1 MIPFEAA
8 WDTITKN
15 DLRDFSRF
23 SPEQQ
28 AALVAFQ
35 QNVDAA
41 AVGEPDVEDV
51 RDESSDDACCRSLKE
66 AIAAIPIDTW
76 GMHLLNEE
84 LTSPDKCIDGSCYE
98 SDDNC
103 RSFAATVQIQLDI
116 WDLDFK
122 DRADYDSHFGANP
135 NLKSRVAFANPPFA
149 DAGEYAYDSDKEQLR
164 KDQVRQALLEYEACK
179 AQAEFD
185 FGEEEEAHPL
195 FTASADPFEAGWDS
209 IVKMPFVPGSVRE
222 MTAEDSERWGF
233 PEGTEM
239 TQPNNPERYLP
250 RPKLI
255 GDFINE
261 ETGKLLP
268 IIIQQGLKANPEAV
282 EREKGMRRVFGDGLR
297 DSRTTTAHIPLDR
310 LGMNPSTEMWFGGKQ
325 SDPHAVLNY
334 NTIEQIYTP
343 KNFRRQGMASAILD
357 ALVEAKRFGTKYH
370 SGIYP
375 TAMNEQGHTI
385 HDMTP
390 DDKLSYSRPY
400 VDAETG
406 MPYLQTYPHE
416 LNPVSGIATKD
427 YIELMASRGLYPTII
442 QERDINYVPRGLLGM
457 PTGEPL
463 PKAGEPRAANPNN
476 RWVDETAKENNLY
489 FEANQWSRPG
499 SREDDRRGGGWKLD
513 EEQPFIRPTAST
525 IINRAKREAY
535 HRNKVMRE
543 QEAASDKCPQ
553 NGEPDPITG
562 KVHPYLEDSDIKE
575 PDGCDCWD
583 DWRAARDAY
592 FEEFPEHDWR
602 LEYEEGEES
611 DEVPNIGFHLSQF
624 DKDFNELVSSG
635 KLIPAPEPTWRLRE
649 GKDEY
654 EPLYGG
660 KTLNEWGRERK

>member
-1 MIPFEAA
+1 MIPFEVG
-8 WDTITKN
+8 WDSILKNVPTMFPKDLCNDCGLDVSKETGLHVNRIVSDTIQRQYPEGFETFMEN
-15 DLRDFSRF
+15 GYGIRDRYPLETLKWIYDNPSEVDTGWRCALCEVDAYADMEAPDHPEVEDGLWNAALAVNISSRNPLHYHEFMDRF
-23 SPEQQ
+23 S
-28 AALVAFQ
+28 
-35 QNVDAA
+35 N
-41 AVGEPDVEDV
+41 
-51 RDESSDDACCRSLKE
+51 LKE
-66 AIAAIPIDTW
+66 HHPQVFDHIERI
-76 GMHLLNEE
+76 
-84 LTSPDKCIDGSCYE
+84 LTTFPKDK
-98 SDDNC
+98 
-103 RSFAATVQIQLDI
+103 T
-116 WDLDFK
+116 DF
-122 DRADYDSHFGANP
+122 
-135 NLKSRVAFANPPFA
+135 
-149 DAGEYAYDSDKEQLR
+149 Q
-164 KDQVRQALLEYEACK
+164 
-179 AQAEFD
+179 
-185 FGEEEEAHPL
+185 
-195 FTASADPFEAGWDS
+195 ASAIPFEAGWDS

-239 TQPNNPERYLP
+239 TQPKNPERFLP
-250 RPKLI
+250 RKKLI

-297 DSRTTTAHIPLDR
+297 DSPTTTAHIPSDR

-375 TAMNEQGHTI
+375 TAMNEQGHMI

-427 YIELMASRGLYPTII
+427 YIELMASRGLYPDII
-442 QERDINYVPRGLLGM
+442 QERDINYVPRGLFGM

-543 QEAASDKCPQ
+543 LEAASDKCPQ
-553 NGEPDPITG
+553 TGEPDPITG
-562 KVHPYLEDSDIKE
+562 KVHPHLEDSDFKE
-575 PDGCDCWD
+575 PNGCDCWD

-602 LEYEEGEES
+602 REFDEDD

>member
-15 DLRDFSRF
+15 DLRIIPPYLREAVEDYMGGA
-23 SPEQQ
+23 EI
-28 AALVAFQ
+28 AG
-35 QNVDAA
+35 
-41 AVGEPDVEDV
+41 VGEPDVEDV

-76 GMHLLNEE
+76 GMHLLDEE
-84 LTSPDKCIDGSCYE
+84 LRYHGDDGDNVRDAYE
-98 SDDNC
+98 NPNC
-103 RSFAATVQIQLDI
+103 DQFVATVQIQLEI
-116 WDLDFK
+116 WDYDFK
-122 DRADYDSHFGANP
+122 DRADYDTFFGANP

-164 KDQVRQALLEYEACK
+164 KDQVRQALLEYQACK

-195 FTASADPFEAGWDS
+195 FTASANPFEAGWDS

-297 DSRTTTAHIPLDR
+297 DSRITTAHIPLDR

-325 SDPHAVLNY
+325 SDPHVVLDNAL
-334 NTIEQIYTP
+334 IEQIYTP
-343 KNFRRQGMASAILD
+343 KNFRRQGLASGILD
-357 ALVEAKRFGTKYH
+357 ALVEAGRMEDKGTGWWP
-370 SGIYP
+370 SATDEEGRMI
-375 TAMNEQGHTI
+375 QDI
-385 HDMTP
+385 SP
-390 DDKLSYSRPY
+390 DNVSWSRPY
-400 VDAETG
+400 VDTETG
-406 MPYLQTYPHE
+406 LPYQRRSPYTLKPY
-416 LNPVSGIATKD
+416 SGIATKD
-427 YIELMASRGLYPTII
+427 YIELMASRGLYPNII
-442 QERDINYVPRGLLGM
+442 QERDINYVPRGLFGM

-489 FEANQWSRPG
+489 FEANQWG
-499 SREDDRRGGGWKLD
+499 SGYRGNEREDDLRGDGWGFD
-513 EEQPFIRPTAST
+513 EEQPFVRPTAST

-543 QEAASDKCPQ
+543 LEAASDKCPQ
-553 NGEPDPITG
+553 TGEPDPITG

-575 PDGCDCWD
+575 PNGCDCWD
-583 DWRAARDAY
+583 DWREARDAY

-602 LEYEEGEES
+602 LEF
-611 DEVPNIGFHLSQF
+611 DEDDDEILNNDFHLAEPRKREREMIESGR
-624 DKDFNELVSSG
+624 LV
-635 KLIPAPEPTWRLRE
+635 PAPEPTWRLKE
-649 GKDEY
+649 GKTDEY
-654 EPLYGG
+654 ERVWDG
-660 KTLNEWGRERK
+660 KTLWDWTRGL